1 MDSVETRELTYFV
14 TVAEELNFTRAAAR
28 LQIAQP
34 PLSRAI
40 QRLERRMGVTLL
52 ERTSRSVSLT
62 PAGEVL
68 LEEGR
73 RALDAVQAAV
83 RRTQRTARPEAGLVV
98 AMKPG
103 GDAGLLPGILAAY
116 ADEPDAVA
124 VEVVFGLAERVDM
137 LRDGRADV
145 GLLHD
150 RNDLR
155 GFDTEDLL
163 VEDQV
168 AILPRGHRLAGRQAV
183 VMADLAGEPLS
194 YSSGGRIYDAAG
206 TPVREGGQLMQ
217 LIALGRAVS
226 VVPTSIRGHL
236 RSDLVS
242 VPVLDAPATTLVLA
256 WPEGSRS
263 RALAAF
269 VRVASAVAARDHAD
283 AV

>member
-124 VEVVFGLAERVDM
+124 VEVVFGLAER
-137 LRDGRADV
+137 
-145 GLLHD
+145 
-150 RNDLR
+150 
-155 GFDTEDLL
+155 
-163 VEDQV
+163 
-168 AILPRGHRLAGRQAV
+168 
-183 VMADLAGEPLS
+183 
-194 YSSGGRIYDAAG
+194 
-206 TPVREGGQLMQ
+206 LMQ